1 MSDTTFGCGA
11 FLPGRGPFNFPDY
24 IDGGNVNDPDP
35 PDPDPPGTKTEADPT
50 DPPVVV
56 DPGGGGPAALPGGP
70 QTPPSGG
77 GGGGGGPGSP
87 ISPPPGPAGP
97 VSPGGPTSPGPSIPG
112 APTAPPNPKEC
123 RCVINENRISV
134 NYNVRFDG
142 TRVWNITFNQ
152 KCVRQPI
159 GTPNTTQTV
168 IDNFIATLPLGG
180 ELSIEGT
187 GFGYENCNTG
197 TTTAPRCNGGCPA
210 ISARYSI
217 PAIPDPPAPGPTIN
231 PDEEPPRPGPINPQP
246 KPTGGGGP
254 FTPIGDLPSAPG
266 PSVPGGGGG
275 GGVTGAGPQSPGP
288 APVSP
293 PGGGGGGGGGVVGA
307 GPQSPGPGPVR
318 PGVTNA
324 GPQNPIGP
332 ISPGGGGN
340 GYTPIEDL
348 PSAPGPSVPGGGG
361 GGGGGGGP
369 SSAGPQGPAPP
380 QVPVDPGGNAGE
392 GGGGEPIGERPE
404 KDPTGGFNFVGGGV
418 IGKSSENTINNI
430 TNTLETTSSI
440 DLGDPKL
447 SREIL
452 SQRPSGFEE
461 EEIFFDDTPEKSVF
475 VENTSTIT
483 DIFARV
489 IDNNILYLLQNQ
501 NTLGDWDSK
510 RAGGV
515 TPTTVYNSLNEET
528 KDILSRILNYDRSP
542 INRSQI
548 YHIIGSRILDGTIAK
563 VTKGSLRAL
572 ADGAK
577 EETPLVITRSRSD
590 IVNETVAL
598 ALVEKNYYPLDPTE
612 STGRAGETL
621 KNQKTLASDLDRF
634 LPVIVGGQTLRY
646 YVNDDDTFIG
656 RSTLSLTDGEYFD
669 ITLGGE
675 TSRIFAE
682 SEKDHA
688 FIVPEKTR
696 QIAIKILGGDP
707 SRTLSV
713 SGDPNGIELDYSL
726 TAPRENLYFLS
737 CVLDSIVTEPDAANT
752 RHIKTTTARYEN
764 VSLRDIDD
772 INEFIKYKNNHQTFV
787 LDDDDRLLDYV
798 ERDGVLYLTQNDI
811 IVDSPKENKTMPLL
825 TRQIPWYI
833 LLYPSNKPENN
844 PFNGKSQI
852 VDITPSSSTDPGSIT
867 RQLKT
872 RTSINPK
879 FRNTFNQF
887 VSTELVGRDG
897 VDLLGVPTTQARINK
912 INLTNK
918 LINSG
923 YVNSDGE
930 ETAAATY
937 NPNRGRT
944 GYRLLTEIIKD
955 LDNNYL
961 LGLNGIGKSLTE
973 FDVLSRLNFKQFNM
987 LSRMENYN
995 VLKQSLF
1002 NGMVNNVKVTPG
1014 TKNSDSKI
1022 AIRKTQLVRRR
1033 STAAEQDQYPEIKS
1047 TNFNR
1052 AIAPPTTEGPPEFT
1066 PYEPPAP
1073 PTALP

>member
-1 MSDTTFGCGA
+1 MSETTFGCGA
-11 FLPGRGPFNFPDY
+11 FLPGRGPFNFPDF
-24 IDGGNVNDPDP
+24 IEGGNVNDPDP

-70 QTPPSGG
+70 QTPPEGGGGG
-77 GGGGGGPGSP
+77 GGGGGGPFTP
-87 ISPPPGPAGP
+87 IGGPPPA
-97 VSPGGPTSPGPSIPG
+97 PGPSVPSTPGPQVPG
-112 APTAPPNPKEC
+112 APTAPPTPKEC

-134 NYNVRFDG
+134 NFNVRFDG
-142 TRVWNITFNQ
+142 TQVWNITFNQ

-159 GTPNTTQTV
+159 GTPNTTQAV

-180 ELSIEGT
+180 QLSIEGT
-187 GFGYENCNTG
+187 GFGNENCNTG

-231 PDEEPPRPGPINPQP
+231 PGEGAPQPGPINPQP
-246 KPTGGGGP
+246 KPTGGSGP
-254 FTPIGDLPSAPG
+254 FTPIGELPS
-266 PSVPGGGGG
+266 
-275 GGVTGAGPQSPGP
+275 SP
-288 APVSP
+288 A
-293 PGGGGGGGGGVVGA
+293 
-307 GPQSPGPGPVR
+307 
-318 PGVTNA
+318 
-324 GPQNPIGP
+324 
-332 ISPGGGGN
+332 
-340 GYTPIEDL
+340 
-348 PSAPGPSVPGGGG
+348 PSVPGGGG
-361 GGGGGGGP
+361 GGGGGGP
-369 SSAGPQGPAPP
+369 ISLGPQGPAPP
-380 QVPVDPGGNAGE
+380 QVPYDPGNNS
-392 GGGGEPIGERPE
+392 GGGGDPIGTLPE
-404 KDPTGGFNFVGGGV
+404 ADPTGGFNFVGGGV
-418 IGKSSENTINNI
+418 IGRSSGNTIKNI
-430 TNTLETTSSI
+430 TNALETTSSI
-440 DLGDPKL
+440 DLGDPEI

-452 SQRPSGFEE
+452 AQRPSGFEE

-475 VENTSTIT
+475 VENTSNIT

-501 NTLGDWDSK
+501 STVGDWDSK

-528 KDILSRILNYDRSP
+528 REILSRILNYDRTP

-548 YHIIGSRILDGTIAK
+548 YHMIGSRILDGTIAK
-563 VTKGSLRAL
+563 VTKGSLKAL
-572 ADGAK
+572 ADGSK
-577 EETPLVITRSRSD
+577 NETPLVVTRSRSD

-598 ALVEKNYYPLDPTE
+598 ALVEKNYYPLDPNA
-612 STGRAGETL
+612 STGRAGETF

-634 LPVIVGGQTLRY
+634 ISIIIGGQTRRY

-656 RSTLSLTDGEYFD
+656 RSTLALSDGEYFD

-675 TSRIFAE
+675 TSRLFAE
-682 SEKDHA
+682 SEKSHA
-688 FIVPEKTR
+688 FFVPEKTR
-696 QIAIKILGGDP
+696 QIAINILGGNA

-737 CVLDSIVTEPDAANT
+737 CVLDSIVTTPDAANT
-752 RHIKTTTARYEN
+752 RHIKTTTARYEY

-772 INEFIKYKNNHQTFV
+772 INEFIKYKNNHQTFI

-798 ERDGVLYLTQNDI
+798 ERDGNLYLTQDDI
-811 IVDSPKENKTMPLL
+811 IVDSPKENQTMPLL

-833 LLYPSNKPENN
+833 LLYPSNKSENN

-852 VDITPSSSTDPGSIT
+852 VDITPSSSTNPGSIT

-879 FRNTFNQF
+879 FRNAFNQF
-887 VSTELVGRDG
+887 VSVELVGRDG
-897 VDLLGVPTTQARINK
+897 VDLLGEPTNQARINK
-912 INLTNK
+912 INLNNK
-918 LINSG
+918 LLSSG
-923 YVNSDGE
+923 YINREGE
-930 ETAAATY
+930 VTSAATY
-937 NPNRGRT
+937 NPNRSRT
-944 GYRLLTEIIKD
+944 GYRLITEIIKD

-973 FDVLSRLNFKQFNM
+973 FDVLSRLNFKQFNL
-987 LSRMENYN
+987 LSRTENYN

-1033 STAAEQDQYPEIKS
+1033 STAEDQDQYPEIKS

-1052 AIAPPTTEGPPEFT
+1052 AIAPPTTAGPSEFI
-1066 PYEPPAP
+1066 PYKPPSP
-1073 PTALP
+1073 PTAL